1 MRIVGETL
9 KPGCEFEFCAPPDR
23 QAAASFV
30 AIAADEAIVTRRA
43 ADLFG
48 LPDDTPV
55 IANWHG
61 ERRTDAYLLTVGE
74 LKAKAHLAAAA
85 A

>member
-1 MRIVGETL
+1 MRIVSETL
-9 KPGCEFEFCAPPDR
+9 RPGCEFEYCAKPTSL
-23 QAAASFV
+23 AAANFI
-30 AIAADEAIVTRRA
+30 AIEKDEVIVTRRA

-61 ERRTDAYLLTVGE
+61 EWRTDAFLTSVAE
-74 LKAKAHLAAAA
+74 LKSKAHAFGLVA
-85 A
+85 